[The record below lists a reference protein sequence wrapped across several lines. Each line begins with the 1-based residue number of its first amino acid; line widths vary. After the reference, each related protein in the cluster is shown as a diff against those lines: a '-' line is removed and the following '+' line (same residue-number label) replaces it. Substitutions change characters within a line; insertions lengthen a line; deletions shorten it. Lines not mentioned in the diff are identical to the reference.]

1 LILEVMCE
9 VERDMTCRYYH
20 RDAALSVI
28 EYHTTRNRPR
38 GQRTLARMQHLTF
51 HLLPSLPSECVP
63 LSLPSECVPLSLPSE
78 CVPLSL
84 PSECVPLSLPS
95 GCFNPLLACCL
106 GLVFLLLFEA
116 VRYFPL
122 SLSPTVLPSFLLSL
136 LLPSLLNSVSCY
148 VLCFLSCAKRSKIT
162 NCGNFEA
169 TLNIRIIYCTLDRH

>member
-1 LILEVMCE
+1 VSLILEVMCE

-28 EYHTTRNRPR
+28 EYHTTRNRPK

-78 CVPLSL
+78 
-84 PSECVPLSLPS
+84 
-95 GCFNPLLACCL
+95 CFNPLLACCL

-148 VLCFLSCAKRSKIT
+148 VLCFLSCAKRSKTT